1 MTRTAICLTALSM
14 LTAPAAFADTKTYPA
29 QSFSSIEAAGPID
42 VVYEPSETP
51 GIVVEQAE
59 GDFSDVY
66 LDFDGDTLIVSRNSV
81 RDRSGWFNNVS
92 VQVKND
98 RKVVKVN
105 GKRVPYYIV
114 RVSGPDLNGVVSK
127 NSAKLTATGLDSE
140 TFDARA
146 SSSGDLVLAGAAAS
160 AKLHASSS
168 GDIFAEEL
176 RAGTLT
182 LHASS
187 SGDIESASYGTGPI
201 RIEASSSGDI
211 ELESH
216 GAANFIIDASSS
228 ADIELS
234 GACSGIAVEASSS
247 ADVDANDLLCGTAN
261 ISASS
266 SADVSVHA
274 TDSVTAQASSGGD
287 IYVSGNPATRDISRS
302 SGGDIDFGS

>member
-1 MTRTAICLTALSM
+1 MTRTAICLAALSM

-29 QSFSSIEAAGPID
+29 QSFSSIESAGPID
-42 VVYEPSETP
+42 VIYEPAATP

-92 VQVKND
+92 VRVKDD
-98 RKVVKVN
+98 RKIVKVN

-114 RVSGPDLNGVVSK
+114 RVSGPDLTGVTAK
-127 NSAKLTATGLDSE
+127 NSAKLTATGVDSE
-140 TFDARA
+140 RFDAHA
-146 SSSGDLVLAGAAAS
+146 SSSGDLILAGTAPTT
-160 AKLHASSS
+160 KLHASSS
-168 GDIFAEEL
+168 GDIFAEDF
-176 RAGTLT
+176 RAETLD

-187 SGDIESASYGTGPI
+187 SGDIEAVSYGTGPI

-211 ELESH
+211 ELDSR
-216 GAANFIIDASSS
+216 GAAEFIINASSS

-234 GACSGIAVEASSS
+234 GACTSIAVEASSS
-247 ADVDANDLLCGTAN
+247 ADIEANELLCSTAD

-266 SADVSVHA
+266 SADVSVRA
-274 TDSVTAQASSGGD
+274 SDAVTAKASSGGD

-302 SGGDIDFGS
+302 SGGDIDFRS